1 MSSTADQ
8 APSGLSLDQAS
19 DWTRRYRE
27 QHADQ
32 IKGHYFSRATLEAIL
47 AQPDCAGVRLYYG
60 RDEDN
65 QRRLILVGT
74 DSNDFD
80 LLDTATALRDPS
92 PDEPA
97 PASLATAAPESF
109 QVTASSTPVEV
120 GVPCPPCC
128 SVTNS
133 LNS

>member
-1 MSSTADQ
+1 MSSAADQ
-8 APSGLSLDQAS
+8 APLGLTLDQAS

-27 QHADQ
+27 QHTDQ
-32 IKGHYFSRATLEAIL
+32 IKGHHFSRATLEAIL
-47 AQPDCAGVRLYYG
+47 AQPECAGIRLYYG
-60 RDEDN
+60 RDEHN

-80 LLDTATALRDPS
+80 LLGTATALQAPTS
-92 PDEPA
+92 DEPA
-97 PASLATAAPESF
+97 AASFAAAAP
-109 QVTASSTPVEV
+109 TPVEA
-120 GVPCPPCC
+120 GTPCPPCC